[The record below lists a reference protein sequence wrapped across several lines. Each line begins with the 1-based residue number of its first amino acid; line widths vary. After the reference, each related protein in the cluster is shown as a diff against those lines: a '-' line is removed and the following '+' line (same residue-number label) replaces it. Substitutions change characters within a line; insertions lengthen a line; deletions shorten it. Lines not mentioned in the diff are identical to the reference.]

1 MPFGMQHAISI
12 RRGAHFHFMLRY
24 VCPVIRALA
33 VALLACVADAPA
45 YAAPQVLLSTFQDS
59 PDPVASTQQLTYE
72 LQVSNNSLTAQA
84 DGVQLS
90 VPIPVGATFV
100 SVSDAECGYASQT
113 VTCSFGTLP
122 DAGSDPTGATKTV
135 DIVMTVTA
143 AGGSTLSSTAGA
155 TSTTPG
161 ETASSVT
168 QITTVGAGA
177 DLALTAS
184 GSPSTVVAGGLVT
197 YTLIANNLGPDSSS
211 ALNVVN
217 TLPPNV
223 TYVSSSGS
231 GWSCSASGATVNC
244 SNTATLPIGSIST
257 LTIVGRVQSS
267 SSGYITDSAT
277 LSAGVPDGFPTNNTV
292 AATVSVSTGADL
304 RIS

>member
-1 MPFGMQHAISI
+1 MPFGMQDVSFI
-12 RRGAHFHFMLRY
+12 RRGAHFPLMLRY
-24 VCPVIRALA
+24 VGPVLRALA
-33 VALLACVADAPA
+33 VALLACGAIAPV
-45 YAAPQVLLSTFQDS
+45 YGAPQVLLSTFQDS

-90 VPIPVGATFV
+90 VPIPAGATFV
-100 SVSDAECGYASQT
+100 SASDVECSYASQT

-122 DAGSDPTGATKTV
+122 DAGTDPTGATKTV

-143 AGGSTLSSTAGA
+143 AGGSTLSSTAVA
-155 TSTTPG
+155 ISTSPG
-161 ETASSVT
+161 EGPSSVT
-168 QITTVGAGA
+168 QITTVSAGA

-197 YTLIANNLGPDSSS
+197 YTLNASNLGPDSSS
-211 ALNVVN
+211 ALNIVN

-231 GWSCSASGATVNC
+231 GWSCSASGVTVNC
-244 SNTATLPIGSIST
+244 NNPASLANGSTST

-267 SSGYITDSAT
+267 SSEIGRAS
-277 LSAGVPDGFPTNNTV
+277 
-292 AATVSVSTGADL
+292 
-304 RIS
+304 